1 MTVLTLVLLLLT
13 TATPALL
20 PVLRRRILDPVL
32 PVAGAVCVLL
42 ALAAAIA
49 AATDPADPADGW
61 LLAAALVLGVTA
73 ATTGGGVVVR
83 SIFRL
88 MRREF
93 RPART
98 PVPVSTAAGTSP
110 TEQPAVPDRADPAET
125 AQLTAPPEPP
135 APPESPE
142 RDVLDRDTGEPDT
155 GLRGG
160 AWIGYLE
167 RAAVA
172 ATLLAGWPEGVA
184 LVLAVKGV
192 GRYSELRE
200 PNAPEAFIIG
210 TLASVLWAAGA
221 AGVAQLL
228 R

>member
-1 MTVLTLVLLLLT
+1 MTVLTLVLLLLA
-13 TATPALL
+13 TAAPALL

-32 PVAGAVCVLL
+32 PVAGVAVLL
-42 ALAAAIA
+42 VAVAAAV
-49 AATDPADPADGW
+49 AATADPAHGW
-61 LLAAALVLGVTA
+61 RLATALVLGVTS

-83 SIFRL
+83 SVFRL

-98 PVPVSTAAGTSP
+98 PVTPSTHEDDEPGEAPAEPP
-110 TEQPAVPDRADPAET
+110 TADPPVAEH
-125 AQLTAPPEPP
+125 
-135 APPESPE
+135 
-142 RDVLDRDTGEPDT
+142 DTGEPDT

-167 RAAVA
+167 RAAVG

-210 TLASVLWAAGA
+210 TLTSILWAAGA

>member
-1 MTVLTLVLLLLT
+1 MTVLALVLLLLAA
-13 TATPALL
+13 ATPALL
-20 PVLRRRILDPVL
+20 PALRRRVTDPVL
-32 PVAGAVCVLL
+32 PVAALAVLL
-42 ALAAAIA
+42 LAVSAVV
-49 AATDPADPADGW
+49 AATTDPADGW
-61 LLAAALVLGVTA
+61 RLATALVLGTVA

-83 SIFRL
+83 SVFRL
-88 MRREF
+88 MRQEF
-93 RPART
+93 RPALA
-98 PVPVSTAAGTSP
+98 PPSAEP
-110 TEQPAVPDRADPAET
+110 DPADGD
-125 AQLTAPPEPP
+125 P
-135 APPESPE
+135 A
-142 RDVLDRDTGEPDT
+142 DGDPDT

-221 AGVAQLL
+221 AGTAQLL

>member
-1 MTVLTLVLLLLT
+1 VLL
-13 TATPALL
+13 
-20 PVLRRRILDPVL
+20 
-32 PVAGAVCVLL
+32 VAV
-42 ALAAAIA
+42 AAAV
-49 AATDPADPADGW
+49 AATADPAHGW
-61 LLAAALVLGVTA
+61 RLAAALVLGVTS

-83 SIFRL
+83 SVFRL

-98 PVPVSTAAGTSP
+98 PVSTVVTPAGEESGP
-110 TEQPAVPDRADPAET
+110 PAEPPPGRPPT
-125 AQLTAPPEPP
+125 AEPLVPEP
-135 APPESPE
+135 
-142 RDVLDRDTGEPDT
+142 DTGEPDT

-167 RAAVA
+167 RAAVG

>member
-1 MTVLTLVLLLLT
+1 MTVLTLLLLLLS
-13 TATPALL
+13 TAAPALL

-32 PVAGAVCVLL
+32 PVAGVATVLL
-42 ALAAAIA
+42 ALAAAF
-49 AATDPADPADGW
+49 AATADPVHGW
-61 LLAAALVLGVTA
+61 RLAAALVLGVAA

-83 SIFRL
+83 SVFRL

-98 PVPVSTAAGTSP
+98 AAV
-110 TEQPAVPDRADPAET
+110 TEGRAADAEPADRPD
-125 AQLTAPPEPP
+125 
-135 APPESPE
+135 
-142 RDVLDRDTGEPDT
+142 DTGEPDT

-210 TLASVLWAAGA
+210 TLASILWAAGA